1 MGYNE
6 TSTPTQAQVEEF
18 MNQSVPLESVRS
30 ATPSPKPQRLS
41 KTYRLSNSK
50 VLSDEDTG
58 DDLIEEYSHV
68 LVQKKY
74 GAIQVELVVPVERNG
89 KTDLYGRIKLRE
101 NVPELSELEGFTK
114 FNQYLNVIEGFAT
127 LDSHGGMASGVQAIK
142 SWSGFV
148 IEGVSVRLLWVTLN
162 VSIQS
167 EDDQWQIYSW
177 SVVETRYTPDSRD
190 KSRQSG

>member
-1 MGYNE
+1 
-6 TSTPTQAQVEEF
+6 